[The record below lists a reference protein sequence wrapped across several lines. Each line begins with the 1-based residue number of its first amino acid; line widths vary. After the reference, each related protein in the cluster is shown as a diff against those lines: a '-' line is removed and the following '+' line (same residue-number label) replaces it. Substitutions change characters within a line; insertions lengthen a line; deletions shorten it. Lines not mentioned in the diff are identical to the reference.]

1 MLESTDFSWHMKV
14 DFVEGEKLENPK
26 RILGFLSQILT
37 LKPQKRRLIGAACS
51 KDLTCGPRGSRV
63 FSFTSSPHTHSR
75 ARKPLGFR
83 DKYCT

>member
-14 DFVEGEKLENPK
+14 
-26 RILGFLSQILT
+26 GFLSQIFSR
-37 LKPQKRRLIGAACS
+37 KPQKRLGAAIGAARS
-51 KDLTCGPRGSRV
+51 KDLTCGPRGSHV
-63 FSFTSSPHTHSR
+63 FGFTSSPHTHSQ